1 MKKGTRGEARIHVN
15 APPEK
20 VYELVSD
27 VTRMGEWSP
36 ENVKSE
42 WIDGATGPKVGVRF
56 KGFNK
61 NKLVRWTTKPRVVA
75 AEPGKEF
82 AFVVPAIIG
91 NKDLTRWTYRFEE
104 EADGGTA
111 ITESFEILND
121 LPWYINFGDRYVLGI
136 KDRRADLEQAMQE
149 TLGRIKKAAEGSA

>member
-1 MKKGTRGEARIHVN
+1 MKKGTRGEAHVHVS

-20 VYELVSD
+20 LYDLVSD

-42 WIDGATGPKVGVRF
+42 WIDGATGPTVGARF
-56 KGFNK
+56 KGSNK
-61 NKLVRWTTKPRVVA
+61 NKLARWTTKPRVVA

-82 AFVVPAIIG
+82 AFVVPAIVG
-91 NKDLTRWTYRFEE
+91 NKDLTKWTYRFEQD
-104 EADGGTA
+104 AGGGTG
-111 ITESFEILND
+111 ITESFEIVND

-136 KDRRADLEQAMQE
+136 KDRKADLEHAMQK
-149 TLGRIKKAAEGSA
+149 TLGCIKKAAEGSA